1 MKDFGKHV
9 IYGALLALLAGSV
22 FAAKPVKQAPS
33 TAEIYSVAVDRVS
46 ENIVVEGSG
55 LDGAVFSL
63 AGTLVPASGDDT
75 QQLINF
81 GAEVASVAIGAGNY
95 NLLIDGANGFS
106 LYIDG
111 PIVDSGLGFCPCELV
126 WSTVLDSRS
135 WTDDGICIESG
146 SEIAG
151 NMTGTDADAGTT
163 LTIGA
168 VFDSGNSS
176 GSVCSLT
183 ETGPFSSTLTSEPVN
198 ATQQTDCADY
208 IKTILNC
215 STL

>member
-9 IYGALLALLAGSV
+9 IYGALLALLASSS
-22 FAAKPVKQAPS
+22 FAAKPIRPAPS
-33 TAEIYSVAVDRVS
+33 TVEIYSVAVDRVS

-55 LDGAVFSL
+55 LSGAVFSL
-63 AGTLVPASGDDT
+63 AGTSVPASGNDT
-75 QQLINF
+75 QQVINF

-111 PIVDSGLGFCPCELV
+111 PIVSSNLLLCPCELD
-126 WSTVLDSRS
+126 WNDELALRTY
-135 WTDDGICIESG
+135 TDDGSCLELG

-151 NMTGTDADAGTT
+151 NMTDTGAGTT

-183 ETGPFSSTLTSEPVN
+183 ETGTGSTTLISEPVN
-198 ATQQTDCADY
+198 ATQQADCADY
-208 IKTILNC
+208 IKTILTC
-215 STL
+215 AP

>member
-9 IYGALLALLAGSV
+9 IYGALLALLAGSA
-22 FAAKPVKQAPS
+22 FAAKPVRPAPS
-33 TAEIYSVAVDRVS
+33 TVEIYSVAVDRVS

-55 LDGAVFSL
+55 LSGAVFSL
-63 AGTLVPASGDDT
+63 AGTSVPASGNDT
-75 QQLINF
+75 QQVINF

-111 PIVDSGLGFCPCELV
+111 PIVDSGLGFCPCDSV
-126 WSTVLDSRS
+126 WSTVLASRS

-151 NMTGTDADAGTT
+151 NMTDPDSGTT

-168 VFDSGNSS
+168 VFDPDNSS

-183 ETGPFSSTLTSEPVN
+183 ETGPLSSTLTSEPVN
-198 ATQQTDCADY
+198 ATQQADCAEY
-208 IKTILNC
+208 VKTILNC
-215 STL
+215 TTL

>member
-22 FAAKPVKQAPS
+22 FAGKPVKQAAS
-33 TAEIYSVAVDRVS
+33 TVEIYSVAVDRVS
-46 ENIVVEGSG
+46 ERIVVEGSG

-111 PIVDSGLGFCPCELV
+111 PIVSSDLFLCPCKSDWDDELA
-126 WSTVLDSRS
+126 LRNY
-135 WTDDGICIESG
+135 DDNASCLEFGTQ
-146 SEIAG
+146 IAV
-151 NMTGTDADAGTT
+151 NIIDTDAGTT

-168 VFDSGNSS
+168 VFDSGNSN

-183 ETGPFSSTLTSEPVN
+183 ETGTGSTTLISEPVN
-198 ATQQTDCADY
+198 ATQQADCADY
-208 IKTILNC
+208 IKTVINC
-215 STL
+215 AP